1 MKYSSYHGNSL
12 TSNNPEVVS
21 SLLQE
26 SQGALYEIGVADDG
40 TFVGLG
46 EDELEASLD
55 TLRGM
60 AARLGCNVKVVRKVC
75 VGSVDER
82 EIKRAEAKLADHIK
96 ARLRN
101 QKNWKRFSED
111 TQIKDTDPAE
121 GVDTVIIE
129 KFTIPK
135 LGDKLWVAEA
145 FVKPGD
151 GSGVTLDLHET
162 VKLPEPRRT
171 TEQLRITLTGATT
184 CGKTTLL
191 GTLSTGELDNGRG
204 KSRLSLLRH
213 RHELVSGITS
223 SVAWEIVGYRPEP
236 AGAGA
241 LQPPDKNQTS
251 SRVVNYAT
259 GNISSWTD
267 IHAYASGGRIA
278 FLSDSAGNPRF
289 IKATFRSLIGWA
301 PHYAAYLVAANNDEA
316 TDDGSGIGGPG
327 KHDHAHL
334 ALCNQ
339 LGLRTLVVITKMD
352 LASKTGLKKVFGSV
366 LTYLKENGK
375 KPVILPQIEKLPDVI
390 RALEADPEHVV
401 PIVFTS
407 SVKGDGIDLLHEL
420 IARLPLPDPPRAPV
434 IGRIVERPP
443 DTSSLG
449 FTEKADKV
457 SSEGIRGI
465 DREEE
470 ELVSTLFH
478 VEEIYGMQ
486 PACNNEDTYGGAVVG
501 GHVRYGKISIG
512 DQFVIGPFPHIDS
525 PGSRSGTPTPT
536 ATPTPNSHLSTSG
549 GRMWRQLSKS
559 PDSADE
565 RRVGIPR
572 RPRLVMKDEEDD
584 TDGEGGGSEE
594 WEWKVVKVVS
604 VRKLRLSVNTLHAG
618 EAGTLGVVP
627 VAETTTMHPGSS
639 AGFLALGSKL
649 KITLADDDSDG
660 SGGVLSGTP
669 TSFERGGKAVTFANS
684 PPTTPLA
691 PMKLRKGMVI
701 LNRPS
706 TKPFPKPHTG
716 FTTALSDPDA
726 CSSLA
731 VGSNVMVYIASI
743 RIAARVASVEPPP
756 PPPPPPASAT
766 PKKSKGD
773 DALGVFSLDDE
784 FDDGSEEEEHT
795 GEDDVKERMY
805 TFEFNNRAE
814 WIEEGATVL
823 VMPGGGE
830 RGLEAFVGKIM
841 SRI

>member
-1 MKYSSYHGNSL
+1 M
-12 TSNNPEVVS
+12 
-21 SLLQE
+21 LQE

-46 EDELEASLD
+46 EEELEASLD

-75 VGSVDER
+75 VGTVDER

-111 TQIKDTDPAE
+111 TQIKDTYTAE
-121 GVDTVIIE
+121 GVDTVVVE
-129 KFTIPK
+129 KFAIPK

-151 GSGVTLDLHET
+151 GSGMTLELHEA
-162 VKLPEPRRT
+162 VKLPEPRHT

-236 AGAGA
+236 VGAGV
-241 LQPPDKNQTS
+241 LQLPNKNES
-251 SRVVNYAT
+251 FSRVVNYAT

-301 PHYAAYLVAANNDEA
+301 PHYAAYLVAANSDEVA
-316 TDDGSGIGGPG
+316 DDSSGIGGPG

-334 ALCNQ
+334 ALCNK
-339 LGLRTLVVITKMD
+339 LGLRMLVVITKMD
-352 LASKTGLKKVFGSV
+352 LASKTGLKRVFGSV
-366 LTYLKENGK
+366 LTYLKEHGK
-375 KPVILPQIEKLPDVI
+375 KPAILPQIEKLPDVI
-390 RALEADPEHVV
+390 RAVEADPEHVV

-420 IARLPLPDPPRAPV
+420 IARLPLPEPPRAPM
-434 IGRIVERPP
+434 IGRILERPP
-443 DTSSLG
+443 DTSSIAV
-449 FTEKADKV
+449 TENADKV
-457 SSEGIRGI
+457 AAVGGREGIRGT

-486 PACNNEDTYGGAVVG
+486 PTCNNEDSYGGAVIG

-512 DQFVIGPFPHIDS
+512 DEFVIGPFPYIDS
-525 PGSRSGTPTPT
+525 LCSRSGTPTPT
-536 ATPTPNSHLSTSG
+536 TTPTPNSHLSTSG

-565 RRVGIPR
+565 RRAGISR
-572 RPRLVMKDEEDD
+572 RPRVAMKDEEDD

-604 VRKLRLSVNTLHAG
+604 VRKLRLSVITLHAG

-627 VAETTTMHPGSS
+627 VAETPMMHPGPPVD
-639 AGFLALGSKL
+639 FLAPGSKL
-649 KITLADDDSDG
+649 KITIAGDESDD
-660 SGGVLSGTP
+660 SGGVLSETP
-669 TSFERGGKAVTFANS
+669 TSSERGGKAVTFANS
-684 PPTTPLA
+684 PPATLLA

-701 LNRPS
+701 LNRSS
-706 TKPFPKPHTG
+706 TKPFPKPYTG
-716 FTTALSDPDA
+716 FTTALDDPEA
-726 CSSLA
+726 CNSLA

-743 RIAARVASVEPPP
+743 RIVARVVSVEPPP
-756 PPPPPPASAT
+756 PPASAA
-766 PKKSKGD
+766 PKKNKGD

-784 FDDGSEEEEHT
+784 FDDGSEEEHT
-795 GEDDVKERMY
+795 GEDDLKERMY

-814 WIEEGATVL
+814 WIEERATVL
-823 VMPGGGE
+823 IMPGGGE
-830 RGLEAFVGKIM
+830 RGLEAFVGNII

>member
-1 MKYSSYHGNSL
+1 
-12 TSNNPEVVS
+12 
-21 SLLQE
+21 
-26 SQGALYEIGVADDG
+26 
-40 TFVGLG
+40 
-46 EDELEASLD
+46 
-55 TLRGM
+55 M

-82 EIKRAEAKLADHIK
+82 EVKRAEAKLADHIK

-111 TQIKDTDPAE
+111 SQIKDTDPAE
-121 GVDTVIIE
+121 GVDTVVVE
-129 KFTIPK
+129 KFVIPK

-151 GSGVTLDLHET
+151 GSGVTLDLRET

-171 TEQLRITLTGATT
+171 TGQLRITLTGATT

-236 AGAGA
+236 A
-241 LQPPDKNQTS
+241 DKNTPQSKEAS

-267 IHAYASGGRIA
+267 IHAYAAGGRIA

-301 PHYAAYLVAANNDEA
+301 PHYAAYLVAANSDEA
-316 TDDGSGIGGPG
+316 TDDGGGLG
-327 KHDHAHL
+327 KHDHTHL
-334 ALCNQ
+334 ALCNK
-339 LGLRTLVVITKMD
+339 LGLRMLVVITKMD

-366 LTYLKENGK
+366 LTYLKEHGK
-375 KPVILPQIEKLPDVI
+375 KPVILPQIQKLPDVI
-390 RALEADPEHVV
+390 RAVEADPEHVV

-420 IARLPLPDPPRAPV
+420 ISRLPLPEPPQAPV
-434 IGRIVERPP
+434 TGRVESLPGTSLVGAMVRADNGEIGVKPVG
-443 DTSSLG
+443 S
-449 FTEKADKV
+449 
-457 SSEGIRGI
+457 
-465 DREEE
+465 DREQE

-486 PACNNEDTYGGAVVG
+486 PAYSNEETDGGAVAG

-512 DQFVIGPFPHIDS
+512 DEFVIGPFPHIDS
-525 PGSRSGTPTPT
+525 PCSRSGTPTPT
-536 ATPTPNSHLSTSG
+536 TTPTPNSHLTSG

-559 PDSADE
+559 PDDSADE
-565 RRVGIPR
+565 RRVGTPR
-572 RPRLVMKDEEDD
+572 RLRVAMRYEEDD

-604 VRKLRLSVNTLHAG
+604 IRKLRLSVNTLHAG

-627 VAETTTMHPGSS
+627 VAEAHPDSS
-639 AGFLALGSKL
+639 ADFPSLGSRL
-649 KITLADDDSDG
+649 KIMVAGDDSDD
-660 SGGVLSGTP
+660 GGDVLSGTA
-669 TSFERGGKAVTFANS
+669 TSSERGGKAVTFAN
-684 PPTTPLA
+684 PPRPA

-706 TKPFPKPHTG
+706 TKSFPKPHTG
-716 FTTALSDPDA
+716 FTTTLDDPDA

-731 VGSNVMVYIASI
+731 VGSNVMVYIASV
-743 RIAARVASVEPPP
+743 RVAARVASVEPPA
-756 PPPPPPASAT
+756 PAPTA
-766 PKKSKGD
+766 PKKGKGD
-773 DALGVFSLDDE
+773 EALGVFSLDDE
-784 FDDGSEEEEHT
+784 FDDGSEEEHT
-795 GEDDVKERMY
+795 GEDDVRERMY

-830 RGLEAFVGKIM
+830 RGLEAFVGKIAG
-841 SRI
+841 RI

>member
-1 MKYSSYHGNSL
+1 MHYSSYHGNSL
-12 TSNNPEVVS
+12 TSKNPEAVS

-46 EDELEASLD
+46 EEELEASLD

-82 EIKRAEAKLADHIK
+82 EVKRAEAKLADHIK

-111 TQIKDTDPAE
+111 TQIKDTDPVE
-121 GVDTVIIE
+121 GVDTVVVE

-151 GSGVTLDLHET
+151 GSGVALDLHET
-162 VKLPEPRRT
+162 VRLPEPRRT

-236 AGAGA
+236 TETTI
-241 LQPPDKNQTS
+241 LQPPIKRETS

-267 IHAYASGGRIA
+267 IHAYAAGGRIA

-301 PHYAAYLVAANNDEA
+301 PHYAAYLVAANSDEA
-316 TDDGSGIGGPG
+316 TDDGNGMGGLG
-327 KHDHAHL
+327 NHDHAHL
-334 ALCNQ
+334 ALCNK
-339 LGLRTLVVITKMD
+339 LGLRMLVVITKMD

-366 LTYLKENGK
+366 LTYLKEHGK
-375 KPVILPQIEKLPDVI
+375 KPAILPQIEKLPDVI
-390 RALEADPEHVV
+390 RAVEADPEHVV

-420 IARLPLPDPPRAPV
+420 ISRLPLPEPPQAPV
-434 IGRIVERPP
+434 VRRIVEPSSS
-443 DTSSLG
+443 TSSVG
-449 FTEKADKV
+449 ATEGVGNGEVEEINVKTI
-457 SSEGIRGI
+457 GH
-465 DREEE
+465 DREQE

-486 PACNNEDTYGGAVVG
+486 PACSNEDTDGGAVVG
-501 GHVRYGKISIG
+501 GHVRYGKISVG
-512 DQFVIGPFPHIDS
+512 DEFVIGPFPHIDS
-525 PGSRSGTPTPT
+525 PCSRSGTPTPT
-536 ATPTPNSHLSTSG
+536 TTPTPNSHLTSG

-565 RRVGIPR
+565 RRVGTPR
-572 RPRLVMKDEEDD
+572 RLRVVMKDEEDD

-627 VAETTTMHPGSS
+627 VAETHSDSS
-639 AGFLALGSKL
+639 VDFLALGSRL
-649 KITLADDDSDG
+649 RIMVAGDGSDG
-660 SGGVLSGTP
+660 GSGDVLPGTP
-669 TSFERGGKAVTFANS
+669 ERGGKAVTFAT
-684 PPTTPLA
+684 PPPPA

-716 FTTALSDPDA
+716 FTTILDDPDA
-726 CSSLA
+726 CASLA

-743 RIAARVASVEPPP
+743 RIAARVASVEPPA
-756 PPPPPPASAT
+756 PALIA

-784 FDDGSEEEEHT
+784 FDDGSEEEHA
-795 GEDDVKERMY
+795 GEDDVRERMY

-830 RGLEAFVGKIM
+830 RGLEAFVGKI
-841 SRI
+841 IL

>member
-1 MKYSSYHGNSL
+1 M
-12 TSNNPEVVS
+12 
-21 SLLQE
+21 LQE

-46 EDELEASLD
+46 EQELEASLD
-55 TLRGM
+55 TLRVM
-60 AARLGCNVKVVRKVC
+60 AARLGCNVRVVRKVC
-75 VGSVDER
+75 VGSVDEN
-82 EIKRAEAKLADHIK
+82 EVKRAEAKLADHIK

-121 GVDTVIIE
+121 GIDTVVVE
-129 KFTIPK
+129 KFVIPK

-162 VKLPEPRRT
+162 IKLPEPRHT

-236 AGAGA
+236 T
-241 LQPPDKNQTS
+241 DKSTFEPKETS

-267 IHAYASGGRIA
+267 IHAYAAGGRIA

-301 PHYAAYLVAANNDEA
+301 PHYAAYLVAANSDEV
-316 TDDGSGIGGPG
+316 TDDSGGMGGLG

-334 ALCNQ
+334 ALCNK
-339 LGLRTLVVITKMD
+339 LGLRMLVVITKMD

-366 LTYLKENGK
+366 LTYLKEHGK
-375 KPVILPQIEKLPDVI
+375 KPVILPQIQKLPDVI
-390 RALEADPEHVV
+390 RAVEADPEHVV

-420 IARLPLPDPPRAPV
+420 ISRLPLPEPPRAPV
-434 IGRIVERPP
+434 TGRVEHLPSTGERANKVGNGEGVGVKP
-443 DTSSLG
+443 
-449 FTEKADKV
+449 V
-457 SSEGIRGI
+457 SS
-465 DREEE
+465 DREQE

-486 PACNNEDTYGGAVVG
+486 PAYSNEETDGGAVAG

-512 DQFVIGPFPHIDS
+512 DEFVIGPFPHIDS
-525 PGSRSGTPTPT
+525 LCSRSGTPTPT
-536 ATPTPNSHLSTSG
+536 TTPTPNSHLTSG

-559 PDSADE
+559 PDDSADE
-565 RRVGIPR
+565 RRAGTPR
-572 RPRLVMKDEEDD
+572 RLRVAMRYEEDD
-584 TDGEGGGSEE
+584 TDGEGSEE
-594 WEWKVVKVVS
+594 WEWKIVKVVS
-604 VRKLRLSVNTLHAG
+604 IRKLRLSVNTLHAG

-627 VAETTTMHPGSS
+627 VAEAHPDSL
-639 AGFLALGSKL
+639 ADFLSLGSKL
-649 KITLADDDSDG
+649 KITVAGDDSDD
-660 SGGVLSGTP
+660 SGEALSGTA
-669 TSFERGGKAVTFANS
+669 TSSERGGKAVTFAN
-684 PPTTPLA
+684 PPRPA

-706 TKPFPKPHTG
+706 TKSFPKPHTG
-716 FTTALSDPDA
+716 FTTTLDDPDA
-726 CSSLA
+726 CNSLA
-731 VGSNVMVYIASI
+731 VGSNVMVYIASV

-756 PPPPPPASAT
+756 PAPTA
-766 PKKSKGD
+766 PKKGKGD
-773 DALGVFSLDDE
+773 EALGVFSLDDE
-784 FDDGSEEEEHT
+784 FDDGSEEEHT

-830 RGLEAFVGKIM
+830 RGLEAFVGKVTG
-841 SRI
+841 RI